1 MTEKIE
7 GTQLLASNGGGTREM
22 KFKMTSTQKDIIN
35 FAKSKFFVNDQNSKH
50 GRITSFSSFQLGN
63 SSGEPTPSKMIVN
76 GEEVDFTLENYAQ
89 ITCLTLY
96 IFYLLMKKLCD
107 ALESLTDCNTDSVN
121 EFELPKT
128 KRKFNTNQTRN
139 DSCSSA
145 IEIDSTLSYQTTT
158 LFESTRSSAFG
169 GSSILAAPS
178 IFPGH
183 FTLIGTSN
191 ERALLRDEN
200 KRAYEESLKTD
211 IEKERAARESEGI
224 TNTSGENIKLP
235 WFYYV

>member
-128 KRKFNTNQTRN
+128 KRKFNTNQIGQPN

-145 IEIDSTLSYQTTT
+145 IEIDPTLPYQTTT
-158 LFESTRSSAFG
+158 LF
-169 GSSILAAPS
+169 
-178 IFPGH
+178 
-183 FTLIGTSN
+183 
-191 ERALLRDEN
+191 
-200 KRAYEESLKTD
+200 
-211 IEKERAARESEGI
+211 
-224 TNTSGENIKLP
+224 
-235 WFYYV
+235 

>member
-1 MTEKIE
+1 
-7 GTQLLASNGGGTREM
+7 
-22 KFKMTSTQKDIIN
+22 
-35 FAKSKFFVNDQNSKH
+35 
-50 GRITSFSSFQLGN
+50 
-63 SSGEPTPSKMIVN
+63 
-76 GEEVDFTLENYAQ
+76 
-89 ITCLTLY
+89 
-96 IFYLLMKKLCD
+96 MKKLCD

-183 FTLIGTSN
+183 FTLIGTRN

-200 KRAYEESLKTD
+200 KRAYEESLRTD